1 MNSNDLVITSGWPTC
16 YEAWAKFLD
25 DCWEYDSMNP
35 TLLRE
40 KLEGDPMADE
50 ELCLSAYYNNQL
62 VGMMFAVRR
71 DVRGQQLGYIKL
83 MGVHKDSR
91 RNKIATRLYEI
102 AEQRLKDKG
111 AETIRFYDVPL
122 NYFMPGIDPR
132 YTPAICF
139 ALKLGFKQFGES
151 INMVTD
157 LEELDLDTSVE
168 EINLQK
174 QGVLVR
180 RATKDDDAQLKE
192 LLSEEWQLWNNE
204 VDMAMAD
211 DPPSVH
217 IAFINGKLRAFSVH
231 NGNNKG
237 TGWFGPMGTHPD
249 MRGKGVGTI
258 LLKRCLLDMRN
269 QGHKKAIIPWVAP
282 IAFYSHFVNARIE
295 RVFWRMEKQLKN

>member
-1 MNSNDLVITSGWPTC
+1 
-16 YEAWAKFLD
+16 
-25 DCWEYDSMNP
+25 
-35 TLLRE
+35 
-40 KLEGDPMADE
+40 
-50 ELCLSAYYNNQL
+50 
-62 VGMMFAVRR
+62 MMFAVRR
-71 DVRGQQLGYIKL
+71 YVRGQQLGYIKL
-83 MGVHKDSR
+83 MGVGKDFR
-91 RNKIATRLYEI
+91 RKKIATRLYEI
-102 AEQRLKDKG
+102 AEHRLKDRG

-139 ALKLGFKQFGES
+139 ALKMGFQQFGES
-151 INMVTD
+151 INMITE

-258 LLKRCLLDMRN
+258 LLKRCLLDMRD